1 MEEKDIFWETSMKE
15 ACLEDIYSKV
25 LEEKRLSREDG
36 IRLYQS
42 PHLLVVGKLA
52 DMVRRRKNGNDT
64 TYVYNQHINY
74 SNICL
79 NRCRFCAFGKEENS
93 PDGFELSPEKIEEI
107 IQQRIEEPVTEVH
120 IVGSVHPRFSY
131 SYYLDILRTVKKLRP
146 KAIVKAFTPV
156 EIAHIAK
163 IANKSVEDT
172 LQELQQA
179 GLDALPGGGA
189 EIFSPRVRQEM
200 CPEKLPGEEWLKI
213 MKTAH
218 ILGIQSNATMLYGHI
233 ETIEEK
239 VDHILAI
246 RKIQDETQGFLCF
259 IPLAFHSQ
267 NTPFSHLPPTPGVED
282 LKNIAVSRLLLD
294 NVLHIKAYWVMLGV
308 KLAQVALSFGADD
321 LDGTILEE
329 KIAGMAGRTSPD
341 SLSIKTL
348 RNLIQEAGFVP
359 RERNTYF
366 IKKDSEA

>member
-1 MEEKDIFWETSMKE
+1 MEEKDIFLQTWMKD
-15 ACLEDIYSKV
+15 AALEDIYSKV
-25 LEEKRLSREDG
+25 LEGKRLSREDG
-36 IRLYQS
+36 IRLYQN
-42 PHLLVVGKLA
+42 PNLLAVGKLA
-52 DMVRRRKNGNDT
+52 DIVRRKKNGNYA

-79 NRCRFCAFGKEENS
+79 NRCRFCAFGKDENAH
-93 PDGFELSPEKIEEI
+93 DAFELSLEKIEEA
-107 IQQRIEEPVTEVH
+107 IQQRMQEPVTEIH
-120 IVGSVHPRFSY
+120 IVGSIHPKFSY
-131 SYYLDILRTVKKLRP
+131 AYYLGIIKTVKRLRP
-146 KAIVKAFTPV
+146 KAILKAFTPV

-163 IANKSVEDT
+163 LANMPVKDT
-172 LQELQQA
+172 LQELHAA

-189 EIFSPRVRQEM
+189 EIFSHRVRQEM
-200 CPEKLPGEEWLKI
+200 CPEKLSGEEWLNI

-218 ILGIQSNATMLYGHI
+218 RLGIQSNATMLYGHI
-233 ETIEEK
+233 ERIEEK

-246 RKIQDETQGFLCF
+246 REAQDETQGFLCF

-267 NTPFSHLPPTPGVED
+267 NTPFAYLPTTCGIED

-294 NVLHIKAYWVMLGV
+294 NVLHIKAYWIMLGL

-321 LDGTILEE
+321 LDGTIFEE

-341 SLSIKTL
+341 SLTVKTL
-348 RNLIQEAGFVP
+348 QNLIQEAGFIP

-366 IKKDSEA
+366 YSIKKG